1 MTVVLIKEWK
11 RRLIQGET
19 QRREGHVKTETEIR
33 VICLQSEK
41 LQELLVVTKSSER
54 DTEQIFPQGFQK
66 EPPLLM
72 SGSSTMR
79 EYIRI
84 V

>member
-33 VICLQSEK
+33 VIRLQSEK
-41 LQELLVVTKSSER
+41 LQELLVVTKS
-54 DTEQIFPQGFQK
+54 
-66 EPPLLM
+66 
-72 SGSSTMR
+72 
-79 EYIRI
+79 
-84 V
+84 